1 VNSGKKGSKEIRRAL
16 LVGFEPHAKGNQ
28 VLWGLNR
35 LRVPNTHRILSPVLL
50 NAVGTSIG
58 LGTLQMPGGGGQ
70 LGYSKWDKI
79 KGEVEFMRLPHG
91 STYKYEVMV
100 SYSVTFGNIDA
111 LNEKEI
117 ISTLL
122 AMADEV
128 ERVVNDIEAE
138 TARII
143 ASRASGRC

>member
-1 VNSGKKGSKEIRRAL
+1 
-16 LVGFEPHAKGNQ
+16 
-28 VLWGLNR
+28 
-35 LRVPNTHRILSPVLL
+35 
-50 NAVGTSIG
+50 
-58 LGTLQMPGGGGQ
+58 M
-70 LGYSKWDKI
+70 
-79 KGEVEFMRLPHG
+79 
-91 STYKYEVMV
+91 TYKYEVMV

>member
-1 VNSGKKGSKEIRRAL
+1 
-16 LVGFEPHAKGNQ
+16 
-28 VLWGLNR
+28 
-35 LRVPNTHRILSPVLL
+35 
-50 NAVGTSIG
+50 

-79 KGEVEFMRLPHG
+79 GEVEFMRLPHG